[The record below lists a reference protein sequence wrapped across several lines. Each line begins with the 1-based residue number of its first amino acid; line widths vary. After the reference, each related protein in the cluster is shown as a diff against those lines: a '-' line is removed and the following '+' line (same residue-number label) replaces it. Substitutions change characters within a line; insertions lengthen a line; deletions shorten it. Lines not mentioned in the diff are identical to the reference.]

1 MKSAQRKK
9 RQRKETSEE
18 SAEASPK
25 RRPTA
30 ATKDA
35 KESSCQIFQD
45 AMKKIDANSTK
56 TANDEVILEAFFE
69 LANSPLVGFRIN
81 RREQD
86 APCVVIRQ
94 DIGTT
99 AHTGGIVWETA
110 YLLLQYL
117 LSKKMKLGRTLEV
130 GAGCGLLGQ
139 VLAATKAAT
148 EVVMTEHD
156 LLIQALTNNVERNQ
170 DLLKSRGCGPVHVH
184 NLDWENYELDAANAE
199 HLEAHSFDTI
209 IGTDVVFTP
218 KLVEPLWKTLQYMSH
233 SKTNIYLCLQERCE
247 ASHKLLLQ
255 KAPSFTFQLK
265 DITKELD
272 SVPSCKWGQV
282 MECRLFHVTL

>member
-1 MKSAQRKK
+1 VVV
-9 RQRKETSEE
+9 RQ
-18 SAEASPK
+18 
-25 RRPTA
+25 
-30 ATKDA
+30 
-35 KESSCQIFQD
+35 
-45 AMKKIDANSTK
+45 N
-56 TANDEVILEAFFE
+56 
-69 LANSPLVGFRIN
+69 
-81 RREQD
+81 
-86 APCVVIRQ
+86 
-94 DIGTT
+94 IGTT

-117 LSKKMKLGRTLEV
+117 LSNKMKLGRTLEV

-156 LLIQALTNNVERNQ
+156 LLMNDLTNNVERNQ
-170 DLLKSRGCGPVHVH
+170 DLLTSRGSAPVHVH
-184 NLDWENYELDAANAE
+184 NLDWENYDLDTAKAQ

-218 KLVEPLWKTLQYMSH
+218 KLVEPLWKTLHYMSH

-247 ASHKLLLQ
+247 ESHKLLLQ
-255 KAPSFTFQLK
+255 KASSFTFQLK
-265 DITKELD
+265 DITSELD
-272 SVPSCKWGQV
+272 EIPSCKWGQA